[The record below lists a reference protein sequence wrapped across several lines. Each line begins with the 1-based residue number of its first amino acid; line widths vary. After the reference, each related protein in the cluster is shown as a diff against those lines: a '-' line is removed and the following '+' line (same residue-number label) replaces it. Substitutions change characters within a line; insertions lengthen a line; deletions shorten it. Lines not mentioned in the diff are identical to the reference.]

1 MTETIDKREELT
13 RRYSTYVKSGAGA
26 VVISL
31 VTTLIYLIRLCVT
44 GNAEFWLSTYI
55 TQFMV
60 KSSSFVPEYSGNVPK
75 PASIAVIAV
84 CFIAMLIPT
93 VLSQKNSKWLKISL
107 ALFSIDTLMNI
118 VCVSLNVF
126 HDFTQNSFIDIIF
139 HLFILTFLIM
149 GVYGSKKLDEIE
161 GKD

>member
-1 MTETIDKREELT
+1 MTEKVDKNEELI

-31 VTTLIYLIRLCVT
+31 VTTIIYLVRMFVT
-44 GNAEFWLSTYI
+44 GNVEFWLSTYI

-60 KSSSFVPEYSGNVPK
+60 KSSSFVPEYSGSVPK

-107 ALFSIDTLMNI
+107 VMFLIDTLMNI

>member
-1 MTETIDKREELT
+1 MTEKVDKNEELI

-31 VTTLIYLIRLCVT
+31 VTTIIYLVRMFVT
-44 GNAEFWLSTYI
+44 GNVEFWLSTYI

-60 KSSSFVPEYSGNVPK
+60 KSSSFVPEYSGNMPK
-75 PASIAVIAV
+75 PAAIAVIAV

-93 VLSQKNSKWLKISL
+93 VLSQKNNKWLKISL